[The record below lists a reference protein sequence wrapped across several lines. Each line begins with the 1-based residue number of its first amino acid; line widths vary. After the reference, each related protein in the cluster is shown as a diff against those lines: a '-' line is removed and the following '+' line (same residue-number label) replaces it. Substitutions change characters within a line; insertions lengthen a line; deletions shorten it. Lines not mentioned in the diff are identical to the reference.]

1 MCSSDRI
8 AGVTAFDLAYGEFY
22 DRIHS
27 NLDSSNSFGCH
38 RDNGCYVYIFDS
50 QTFLILAE
58 EFLDVESADTS
69 AYERVSLG
77 LFVCLLVCLFISL
90 FVYSVDY

>member
-8 AGVTAFDLAYGEFY
+8 AGVTAFDFTYREFS

-27 NLDSSNSFGCH
+27 YLDSLDNFSCH
-38 RDNGCYVYIFDS
+38 GDNDCYFYIFDS
-50 QTFLILAE
+50 QTFLILAD
-58 EFLDVESADTS
+58 EFLEAEPSDTS

-77 LFVCLLVCLFISL
+77 LFVCLLI
-90 FVYSVDY
+90 